1 MVSNGIATKTRKLNV
16 YYPTLPGTGA
26 FHVLKLWEGTTLRVV
41 EHSTIGPGL
50 TLNPD
55 THAFTSEWCSPNP
68 RTHIPSESE
77 RERGSLSAADGGV
90 QCTAPRRA
98 PAQPRCVPAHPVY
111 LARTSRQVTRPSCA
125 AAATETVQL
134 NNMGGMGPVWC
145 VDSGGIPL
153 TAKNMSS
160 MPSRRQC
167 VRIRR
172 GTFDDPVLV
181 TSREPFEFAA
191 PVLKEQADVLLMQV
205 RAQLAS

>member
-1 MVSNGIATKTRKLNV
+1 M
-16 YYPTLPGTGA
+16 
-26 FHVLKLWEGTTLRVV
+26 
-41 EHSTIGPGL
+41 
-50 TLNPD
+50 
-55 THAFTSEWCSPNP
+55 
-68 RTHIPSESE
+68 
-77 RERGSLSAADGGV
+77 
-90 QCTAPRRA
+90 
-98 PAQPRCVPAHPVY
+98 
-111 LARTSRQVTRPSCA
+111 
-125 AAATETVQL
+125 
-134 NNMGGMGPVWC
+134 
-145 VDSGGIPL
+145 PL